1 MKCSNIN
8 TEVTKFGKI
17 HNKKY
22 IYKRVCTHHA
32 QEVYGL
38 MQWGHISLRVCVET
52 HQVPSVNTHVFISYE
67 GRSETKCNL
76 CEKK

>member
-1 MKCSNIN
+1 MYTSCSRGVWVNA
-8 TEVTKFGKI
+8 VGA
-17 HNKKY
+17 
-22 IYKRVCTHHA
+22 YKPPC
-32 QEVYGL
+32 
-38 MQWGHISLRVCVET
+38 VCVET